1 MQNIAATELRFNQ
14 SMVTIIVRDMDR
26 SLDFY
31 TGHLGLQL
39 RSRYGNEFAIVD
51 APGVTIALH
60 PESGGRRSTAGD
72 LSIGLGVDSVD
83 AGMKALAKRGIEFVE
98 DVVVDSPMRF
108 AFFKDPDG
116 VELYLAEQSEWQ

>member
-14 SMVTIIVRDMDR
+14 SMVTIIVRDMER
-26 SLDFY
+26 SIEFY
-31 TGHLGLQL
+31 TSRLGLPL
-39 RSRYGNEFAIVD
+39 RSRYGNEFAIVE

-60 PESGGRRSTAGD
+60 PASSGERAAGGK

-83 AGMKALAKRGIEFVE
+83 AGIKELAKRGIEFAD

-108 AFFKDPDG
+108 AFFRDPDG
-116 VELYLAEQSEWQ
+116 VELYLAERSEW